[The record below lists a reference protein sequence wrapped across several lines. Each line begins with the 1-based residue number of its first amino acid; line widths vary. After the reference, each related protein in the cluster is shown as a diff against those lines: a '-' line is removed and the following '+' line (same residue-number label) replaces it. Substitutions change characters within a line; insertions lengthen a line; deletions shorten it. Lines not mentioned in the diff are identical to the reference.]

1 MVHACCFGKLVTNY
15 CYQTTDGSFSFS
27 ISPDHEAVF
36 LAVLQRDLHKAE
48 LLIASLQGARLDSAS
63 HPFFRGKKE
72 KKKERNLRNSGKK
85 DFCLRLISPVEFVKQ
100 KKIL

>member
-1 MVHACCFGKLVTNY
+1 MEA
-15 CYQTTDGSFSFS
+15 FSFY
-27 ISPDHEAVF
+27 ISPDHKDVF

-63 HPFFRGKKE
+63 HPFFHE
-72 KKKERNLRNSGKK
+72 KRERNLRNSGKK